1 MSSLIKFVDRRLSNN
16 TELKRVVKFDDFYQ
30 LMLNMGIANDEM
42 LVHEIFLD
50 LTEKKSYYFPEESS
64 STYFREYMKHIK
76 LRNAD
81 RRIFQNR
88 EHTIQL
94 MKMESQLKF
103 QVPEYLKEVF
113 ENYREEEND

>member
-1 MSSLIKFVDRRLSNN
+1 
-16 TELKRVVKFDDFYQ
+16 
-30 LMLNMGIANDEM
+30 
-42 LVHEIFLD
+42 
-50 LTEKKSYYFPEESS
+50 
-64 STYFREYMKHIK
+64 MKHIK